1 MKTKRV
7 KFFVVAALMVLGGT
21 EVKAQYP
28 AGSYV
33 NQIEVTPYYNNNYYQ
48 TFEEAKK
55 QEEQNR
61 YGGYKIDNN
70 NYVIQTAPSQ
80 NYLKTSSVNGQSAEG
95 MIDNSGNSSSS
106 TTTSRSTRGIR
117 KTNKARIKRDVK
129 AEGEAIISA
138 QRNPTGAAI
147 SRKRTY
153 QRNND
158 IKNGR
163 RR

>member
-33 NQIEVTPYYNNNYYQ
+33 NQIEVTPYYNNNFYQ

-106 TTTSRSTRGIR
+106 TTTSRRTHNS
-117 KTNKARIKRDVK
+117 RIKRDVK
-129 AEGEAIISA
+129 AEGKAKISA
-138 QRNPTGAAI
+138 QRNPTGAGI
-147 SRKRTY
+147 SRARTY
-153 QRNND
+153 ERNND
-158 IKNGR
+158 IKYGR
-163 RR
+163 GK